1 MDRPAGFFDVPML
14 RYVGSKWMIA
24 DWITQFFPDHDCYV
38 EPFMGSG
45 AVFFRKEPSSIEVL
59 NDLNSDLVNFYQV
72 LRNCGP
78 DLIQQ
83 IELTPF
89 SRREYLLSY
98 EPADNPLEQARRFYI
113 RCWMSFGA
121 SEGRRTGFR
130 YQRNVNRGTSVTR
143 EWSRTEGLRF
153 AAKELKHAIIESLPA
168 IEVIRR
174 YDTPRTLFYVDPPY
188 VKKSRSGGV
197 GRNRYLHEMND
208 QDHRELAAVLQQ
220 IQGTAIVSGYA
231 SALYDELFTGWKSYS
246 KSTTTNGQ
254 GKAMEYL
261 WLHPRI
267 ETLPAA
273 YQQPQ
278 TKFMFDEL
286 LGVR

>member
-1 MDRPAGFFDVPML
+1 MDRPAGFFDVPLL

-24 DWITQFFPDHDCYV
+24 DWITQFFPEHDCYV
-38 EPFMGSG
+38 EPFAGSG
-45 AVFFRKEPSSIEVL
+45 AVFLRKPPSAIEVL
-59 NDLNSDLVNFYQV
+59 NDLNSDLVNFYTV
-72 LRNCGP
+72 LRNQGP
-78 DLIQQ
+78 DLIQA

-89 SRREYLLSY
+89 SRKEYLQSY
-98 EPADNPLEQARRFYI
+98 QPADNPLEQARRFYI

-143 EWSRTEGLRF
+143 EWSRTEGLQF
-153 AAKELKHAIIESLPA
+153 AAREFKSAIIESLPA
-168 IEVIRR
+168 LEIIQR

-208 QDHRELAAVLQQ
+208 DDHCQLAAALQQ
-220 IQGTAIVSGYA
+220 IKGTAIVSGYA
-231 SALYDELFTGWKSYS
+231 SELYDKLFTGWKSFS
-246 KSTTTNGQ
+246 KSTTTNCQ
-254 GKAMEYL
+254 GKAMEYI

-273 YQQPQ
+273 YQRPQ
-278 TKFMFDEL
+278 TKFMFEGL
-286 LGVR
+286 MA